1 MILRYIQLKNINLK
15 TLNIDNIVSNTLNKN
30 LNFEQLIATTNINGN
45 FLVIAGAGS
54 GKTRIIIYRTFL
66 LLKLG
71 ISPKKILILTFTRKA
86 SKEIRSRIDS
96 LFVNSQVQIE
106 TFHSLAYKCLKKYS
120 QNKSFKVITPENYFN
135 LSKTSIFFEKI
146 SKIISQ
152 EQIKKL
158 LSIISEDD
166 AVLKKEILQFKTNE
180 KNLILNFLHDLSL
193 VKLSLN
199 IFTFNDLIKSFITFL
214 DNKIFSVKFDYVMV
228 DEYQDTDSFQI
239 SILKKISNT
248 NLMVVGDDF
257 QSIYGFKG
265 TSPDNILNFPF
276 DFPKVKTIIL
286 NKNYRSTPSIVNFS
300 NEVSNSFLS
309 SFKKELI
316 STNLNLEKPSLNI
329 FKTHFDEIKNII
341 EQIKNLIFE
350 NSSCKI
356 ALLFRNYIHMESFIK
371 DFKKANLSFSII
383 PNPFLES
390 IFDDIIFDENAQI
403 ELLTIHSSKGLEWDY
418 VFIPLLLDGILPS
431 CIGQGIDFEEEKR
444 LFYVACTRTKKQLFL
459 SYPLTFYND
468 FGFFNKV
475 SPFITDISSEFY
487 NIKRGQL

>member
-1 MILRYIQLKNINLK
+1 MILSHIQLKNIDLK
-15 TLNIDNIVSNTLNKN
+15 TLNINNIVSNTLNEN

-66 LLKLG
+66 LLNLNVP
-71 ISPKKILILTFTRKA
+71 PKKILILTFTRKA

-96 LFVNSQVQIE
+96 LFLNSQVQIE

-120 QNKSFKVITPENYFN
+120 PNKSFKVITLEDYFN
-135 LSKTSIFFEKI
+135 LSKKSIFFEKI

-158 LSIISEDD
+158 LSLVSYKDTL
-166 AVLKKEILQFKTNE
+166 LKKEISHFKNHE
-180 KNLILNFLHDLSL
+180 KNLILNFIHDLSL
-193 VKLSLN
+193 IKISSNV
-199 IFTFNDLIKSFITFL
+199 FTFDDLIQSFITFL
-214 DNKIFSVKFDYVMV
+214 DSKTFSLKFDFVMV

-239 SILKKISNT
+239 SILKKISNS

-265 TSPDNILNFPF
+265 TSPDSILNFPF

-286 NKNYRSTPSIVNFS
+286 NKNYRSTPSILGLS
-300 NEVSNSFLS
+300 NEISSSFLF

-316 STNLNLEKPSLNI
+316 STNLDLEKPSLNI
-329 FKTHFDEIKNII
+329 FKTHSDEIKSII
-341 EQIKNLIFE
+341 KQIKNLILE
-350 NSSCKI
+350 NFNCKI
-356 ALLFRNYIHMESFIK
+356 ALLFRNYLHMESFIK
-371 DFKKANLSFSII
+371 DFKKLNLNFSII
-383 PNPFLES
+383 PNPFLEN
-390 IFDDIIFDENAQI
+390 IFSDIPFDENAQI

-431 CIGQGIDFEEEKR
+431 CIGENIDYEEEKR

-468 FGFFNKV
+468 FGFFNKA
-475 SPFITDISSEFY
+475 SPFITNISSKFY
-487 NIKRGQL
+487 NIKRG